1 LEVLFKKKM
10 FSNLSKYKL
19 LSHHITQKSYEFG
32 SSITGNQ
39 ASPDS
44 PVCTSIFYATTADG
58 LVRRDLDGTVTVLF
72 PATLSPGHNAFTG
85 IAHDGITLVF
95 TYNNGTSFHIY
106 TIPLVVAMSATGS
119 ILGLVKN
126 VAQITE
132 GNRVGISTNG
142 SIWYF
147 WGYDLKIGTDSVTS
161 PIWSSNDL
169 VKFTPVKVNSL
180 PINTSISS
188 MAYKYP
194 LWVAVG
200 YDTDYEVRSWT
211 FNECTMTWTVSN
223 TFPPSFWG
231 PGVPN
236 TYVNFSTVRSTSFN
250 GINFV
255 AIAYHFFSSRAF
267 TPLISR
273 DGLSW
278 SFSSTPVLTGEIA
291 FDDVSNIASK
301 NVTLAAGSNGNM
313 VFVTCQ
319 NNIGY
324 PHFFYTCDNGATWT
338 QSRLSAT
345 YDSNI
350 NVKRTAVVYMGAKM
364 FVVVLGNST
373 VHYLLMSQDG
383 GVNFTMVSLLPEPG
397 GGLEYPSC
405 VASCVSIH
413 QNLCKV
419 LTN

>member
-1 LEVLFKKKM
+1 M
-10 FSNLSKYKL
+10 CSNLSKHKL

-44 PVCTSIFYATTADG
+44 TACTALFYATTDYG

-72 PATLSPGHNAFTG
+72 PAALSPSYIGFSG
-85 IAHDGITLVF
+85 IAHDGVTLVF
-95 TYNNGTSFHIY
+95 SYNDNISFYIY
-106 TIPLVVAMSATGS
+106 TIPLAVAMSATGS

-126 VAQITE
+126 VAQITA
-132 GNRVGISTNG
+132 GNLVGISTNG

-147 WGYDLKIGTDSVTS
+147 FGNDLKIGTGDVAS
-161 PIWSSNDL
+161 PFWSSNDL
-169 VKFTPVKVNSL
+169 VKFTPVIANLFSN
-180 PINTSISS
+180 NTSIAS

-200 YDTDYEVRSWT
+200 YDFGVRSWT
-211 FNECTMTWTVSN
+211 FNECAMTWAVSN
-223 TFPPSFWG
+223 PFPPSFWG
-231 PGVPN
+231 TGVLN
-236 TYVNFSTVRSTSFN
+236 VAVTFSTVRSTAFN
-250 GINFV
+250 GINFI
-255 AIAYHFFSSRAF
+255 AIAYRDISSTDTPAYP
-267 TPLISR
+267 PLISR
-273 DGLSW
+273 DGLVW

-291 FDDVSNIASK
+291 QDTGLYSQ

-319 NNIGY
+319 NGLGY

-338 QSRLSAT
+338 QSRLSVT
-345 YDSNI
+345 YNSNT
-350 NVKRTAVVYMGAKM
+350 NVRRMAVVYMGAKM
-364 FVVVLGNST
+364 FVVALGQST
-373 VHYLLMSQDG
+373 GHHLLISQDG
-383 GVNFTMVSLLPEPG
+383 GVNFILVSLLPEPG
-397 GGLEYPSC
+397 GGLENQSC
-405 VASCVSIH
+405 IASCVPIH